1 MVPLRYA
8 YGPLST
14 MPQVSGYMTDIE
26 SEMLPCNEVIT
37 IIPNTLAHLELKVVF
52 NMHWVCF
59 SPNIRHSFM
68 SSPLFELC
76 ISIVRHKD
84 IVSLHRCTTGV
95 QEYNVIS
102 IVCHKDIVSLHRCT
116 TGVQE
121 YNVISIV
128 CHKDIVSLHR
138 CTTGVQQY
146 RQITITTATHSDT

>member
-1 MVPLRYA
+1 M
-8 YGPLST
+8 ST
-14 MPQVSGYMTDIE
+14 MPQVSGYMTEIE

-52 NMHWVCF
+52 SMHWVCY

-76 ISIVRHKD
+76 INIVRHKD

-95 QEYNVIS
+95 QEYKVIS

-116 TGVQE
+116 TGV
-121 YNVISIV
+121 
-128 CHKDIVSLHR
+128 
-138 CTTGVQQY
+138 
-146 RQITITTATHSDT
+146 